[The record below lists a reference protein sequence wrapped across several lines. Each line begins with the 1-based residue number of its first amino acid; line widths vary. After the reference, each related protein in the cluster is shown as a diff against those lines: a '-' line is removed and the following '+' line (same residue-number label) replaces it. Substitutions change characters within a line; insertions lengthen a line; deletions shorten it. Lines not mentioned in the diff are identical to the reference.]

1 MGTITGATLSE
12 LATLLTA
19 NVLAGVTRSTR
30 EALNKDENRRALG
43 RCLEAGVAALL
54 ATLSRAAPG
63 DPSQLVGTLR
73 SFLEDPNVGREVGV
87 FLRGAQLDEKELGDI
102 FAQVGSGGAAGDPGF
117 LQAIRNFEAA
127 FFGAATQ
134 EPGLHSVLNMEKMLS
149 ENRLRGELL
158 SGMREFVDVLRQAKP
173 GSVGISAGGIFAH
186 NVVSGKQII
195 YQLNGTPGASGDHQ
209 ARDLRNAYLNRLFE
223 TTRRLAL
230 AGIDPKAAS
239 DAKAHLHLDAI
250 YTALFTS
257 ATEKKRSRRRGDAGL
272 FTRRVPALDE
282 LNRHTRLVLLGEPGS
297 GKSSFVGFVAL
308 CLAGQLL
315 GRVEANL
322 ETLKAPLPEDNV
334 AGTPR
339 SGKWTHGPL
348 LPVHITLRDF
358 AARGLPAQGAQAT
371 ADHLWSYIVAELKT
385 AALEDFAPH
394 LRNELLQRG
403 GMLLLDGLDEVPEA
417 ERRREQIKQAVEDFA
432 VTFRRCRVL
441 VTSRTY
447 AYQQQEWR
455 LPSFAET
462 VLGPFSDPQIRRFVD
477 RWYSHIAELRGMN
490 QEDAAGRAEL
500 LKRAIFNSD
509 RLKSL
514 AERPLL
520 LTLMASLHAW
530 RGGSLPEKR
539 EELYADTVNLLL
551 DWWERQRVIHDAQ
564 GNELALQPSLAEWL
578 RVDRDRIRL
587 LLNSLA
593 YEAHSTQQD
602 LTGTADIREQE
613 LVGKLTLL
621 SQNPD
626 IKPARLV
633 EYLSTRAG
641 LLVPHGVG
649 VYTFPHRTFQE
660 YLAACHLTDHDFPNA
675 LAELATKDPNRWRE
689 AVMLAAAK
697 AARGAASTVWSLV
710 EALCYTDPGDGDNDL
725 RRLWGGVLAGEVLI
739 ESADLTRVSPQ
750 HKQKVERVQRWLIQ
764 VLRGHELP
772 AIERTR
778 AGDKL
783 AVIGDP
789 RPEVMTLDGMEFC
802 FVGAG
807 PYMSGGAR
815 PKDPYSNSN
824 DSLREFNVPYAYWV
838 SRYPVTVAQYKAFI
852 DDGGYRA
859 ARYWKEAKER
869 RSWSQSTG
877 LAYRPESARFAPIE
891 WGYTSAYFGRPV
903 GGISVFEALAYA
915 RWFSDRFLKN
925 TTAGRKWQAALPSE
939 VEWEKAAR
947 GGLEIPS
954 RPIIYPVS
962 AIPNAQTPPGAD
974 YQTHPLPAQN
984 YPWGD
989 EANAENING
998 AEMQLGEP
1006 STVGCFS
1013 SGVSPYGVEE
1023 LCGNVWEGV
1032 RDYVDSRA
1040 SPDDL
1045 PSPYA
1050 KPRLDDGSPHR
1061 YYGRRE
1067 TPVTEVMSSI
1077 LKGGAYTMSV
1087 DLELTARYNDFDG
1100 TGGPAVGL
1108 RLALIPKRKPPAA
1121 QRGGGRR
1128 S

>member
-1 MGTITGATLSE
+1 VSKITGATLRE
-12 LATLLTA
+12 LTTSLAA
-19 NVLAGVTRSTR
+19 NILAGVARSVR
-30 EALNKDENRRALG
+30 EVLGREENRQALE
-43 RCLEAGVAALL
+43 RCLEVGIAAML
-54 ATLSRAAPG
+54 ATISKAAPG
-63 DPSQLVGTLR
+63 DPSQIVETLR
-73 SFLEDPNVGREVGV
+73 SFLEDPGVGREVGV
-87 FLRGAQLDEKELGDI
+87 FLRGARLDEKELSDI
-102 FAQVGSGGAAGDPGF
+102 FEQIAKGGAAGDTDF
-117 LQAIRNFEAA
+117 LQAVRKFEAA

-149 ENRLRGELL
+149 ENRFQGELL
-158 SGMREFVDVLRQAKP
+158 SSMRELVEFLRQAKP
-173 GSVGISAGGIFAH
+173 GSVGISAGQISAH

-195 YQLNGTPGASGDHQ
+195 YQLGRRADASDDHQ
-209 ARDLRNAYLNRLFE
+209 VRYLRNAYLNRLFE
-223 TTRRLAL
+223 TTRRLSL

-250 YTALFTS
+250 YTALFTI
-257 ATEKKRSRRRGDAGL
+257 ATEKKKSRRQGVAGQAG
-272 FTRRVPALDE
+272 RRVPALDE
-282 LNRHTRLVLLGEPGS
+282 LNSHSRLVLLGEPGS
-297 GKSSFVGFVAL
+297 GKSSFVGFVTL
-308 CLAGQLL
+308 CLAGQSL
-315 GRVEANL
+315 GRPEANL
-322 ETLKAPLPEDNV
+322 ETLRAPMPENNEDG
-334 AGTPR
+334 APR
-339 SGKWTHGPL
+339 KGKWSHGPL

-358 AARGLPAQGAQAT
+358 AARGLPAQGEQAS
-371 ADHLWSYIVAELKT
+371 ADHLWRYIVSELKT
-385 AALEDFAPH
+385 ASLEDFAPH

-432 VTFRRCRVL
+432 ATFRRCRVL
-441 VTSRTY
+441 ITSRTY
-447 AYQQQEWR
+447 AYQQQDWR

-462 VLGPFSDPQIRRFVD
+462 VLGPFSDPQIQRFVD

-490 QEDAAGRAEL
+490 QEDAGGRAEL
-500 LKRAIFNSD
+500 LKRAIFTSD

-551 DWWERQRVIHDAQ
+551 DWWERQRVIHDSH
-564 GNELALQPSLAEWL
+564 GRELALQPSLAEWL
-578 RVDRDRIRL
+578 RVDRDKIRL

-613 LVGKLTLL
+613 LVSKLTLL

-675 LAELATKDPNRWRE
+675 LAELATTDPNRWRE

-710 EALCYTDPGDGDNDL
+710 EALCYTDPRADGNEL
-725 RRLWGGVLAGEVLI
+725 KHLWGGVLAGEVLV
-739 ESADLTRVSPQ
+739 ESADLARVSPQ
-750 HKQKVERVQRWLIQ
+750 HKQKVERVQRWLVQ
-764 VLRGHELP
+764 VLRGQDLP
-772 AIERTR
+772 AIERAR

-783 AVIGDP
+783 AAIGDP

-802 FVGAG
+802 FVEAG
-807 PYMSGGAR
+807 PYMSGMAH
-815 PKDPYSNSN
+815 P
-824 DSLREFNVPYAYWV
+824 REVFFESPLHEFDIPHAYWV
-838 SRYPVTVAQYKAFI
+838 SRYPVTVAQYKEFI
-852 DDGGYRA
+852 DDGGYKT

-869 RSWSQSTG
+869 QIWSQSTG
-877 LAYRPESARFAPIE
+877 ITNMQDAPRDTPFE
-891 WGYTSAYFGRPV
+891 WNDNLRYLNRPV
-903 GGISVFEALAYA
+903 GGISAFEALAYA
-915 RWFSDRFLKN
+915 RWCSDKLLKN
-925 TTAGRKWQAALPSE
+925 KSASKRWQAALPSE

-947 GGLEIPS
+947 GGLEIPK

-962 AIPNAQTPPGAD
+962 AIPDAETMPRAD
-974 YQTHPLPAQN
+974 YRPHPLPTQK

-989 EANAENING
+989 EDDAERANWAETR
-998 AEMQLGEP
+998 LGGP

-1013 SGVSPYGVEE
+1013 DGASPYGAEE
-1023 LCGNVWEGV
+1023 LCGNVWESV
-1032 RDYVDSRA
+1032 RDFVDSTINQA
-1040 SPDDL
+1040 EL

-1050 KPRLDDGSPHR
+1050 KLNLAEFP
-1061 YYGRRE
+1061 YYRDLSAQESQYRE
-1067 TPVTEVMSSI
+1067 SVFR
-1077 LKGGAYTMSV
+1077 GGAYTMSKNQ
-1087 DLELTARYNDFDG
+1087 ELAMRHPAYDG
-1100 TGGPAVGL
+1100 IAGPAVGV
-1108 RLALIPKRKPPAA
+1108 RLVLIPKRMRLAV
-1121 QRGGGRR
+1121 QRDGGRD